1 MPQTGERLVPQVP
14 TFYGVHSRRSG
25 HIHSSMR
32 CGLMEFREMKWTL
45 CKHYIWSCE
54 LDLTSRYSYVDEAQD
69 NLLIDALGTFSFGV
83 SS

>member
-1 MPQTGERLVPQVP
+1 
-14 TFYGVHSRRSG
+14 
-25 HIHSSMR
+25 MR